1 MADDKSWVPDDYD
14 AAIRQLTEEKDK
26 LRKVLEDP
34 KQRKERWQ
42 RRTQI
47 IGDWATRTFSW
58 SNDEVD
64 DLRKAAGDEQWLFDP
79 KLLKLDGWTR
89 TDKDAWRAP
98 ESG

>member
-26 LRKVLEDP
+26 LREVLDDP
-34 KQRKERWQ
+34 EQRKERWQ

-47 IGDWATRTFSW
+47 IGEWATPLFSW
-58 SNDEVD
+58 SNDQVD
-64 DLRKAAGDEQWLFDP
+64 DLREAAGDEQWLFDP